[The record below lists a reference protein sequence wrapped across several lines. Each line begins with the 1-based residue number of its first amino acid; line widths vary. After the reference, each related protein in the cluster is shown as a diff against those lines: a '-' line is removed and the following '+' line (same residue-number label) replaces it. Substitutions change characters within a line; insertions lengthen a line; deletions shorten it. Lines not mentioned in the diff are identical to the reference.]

1 MDAAAV
7 KSKIKSLRSYYS
19 KERQKVLKKKSGS
32 ATEEN
37 YSSSWFAYKSLL
49 FISDS
54 TTPRET
60 RDSEEHDNPT
70 SVNNNENVS
79 YFIFKHFYIYQ
90 CLLLDSVCYLRIC

>member
-37 YSSSWFAYKSLL
+37 YSSSWFAYK
-49 FISDS
+49 
-54 TTPRET
+54 
-60 RDSEEHDNPT
+60 
-70 SVNNNENVS
+70 
-79 YFIFKHFYIYQ
+79 
-90 CLLLDSVCYLRIC
+90 

>member
-7 KSKIKSLRSYYS
+7 KSKIKSLRSYFS

-32 ATEEN
+32 GTEEN
-37 YSSSWFAYKSLL
+37 YSSTWFAYNSLL

-60 RDSEEHDNPT
+60 RDSEEDDNPT
-70 SVNNNENVS
+70 TCVINNENVS
-79 YFIFKHFYIYQ
+79 YFIFKFFFYY
-90 CLLLDSVCYLRIC
+90 